1 MNHMRELF
9 RLQSIVTKTET
20 FKTKLCF
27 NMRDWI
33 IRVVLRALNL
43 AFAGWGFRMIMIDKP
58 VAGFVFLI
66 IATIMIDA
74 YSAFTE

>member
-1 MNHMRELF
+1 
-9 RLQSIVTKTET
+9 
-20 FKTKLCF
+20 
-27 NMRDWI
+27 MRDWI

-43 AFAGWGFRMIMIDKP
+43 AFAGWGFRMFMIDKP

-74 YSAFTE
+74 YSTFTE